1 MKRGHINNHLTL
13 RGFGNIW
20 RLWGRKED
28 SPEDEDENFESVLP
42 ALPTEEKEI
51 ACTCQLT

>member
-20 RLWGRKED
+20 RHWGRKED
-28 SPEDEDENFESVLP
+28 SPEDKDENFESVLP

>member
-1 MKRGHINNHLTL
+1 MVI
-13 RGFGNIW
+13 FG
-20 RLWGRKED
+20 D
-28 SPEDEDENFESVLP
+28 SEEEKKTAPEDEDENFESVLP